1 MKKVINS
8 FIYVL
13 IFIIIAFSLFG
24 CGKKETP
31 PHTHFYV
38 KTIVEPTCQQ
48 EGYTVYKCSC
58 GDSYIAD
65 KVDKV
70 EHSIGSNKCKWCSVN
85 YFQSL
90 ADWVIENRR
99 KQAEIDA
106 EDYGVDIE
114 KLDEINKY
122 HYVYNFKTDMP
133 QALIRYTPV
142 ANLFYVAIKYVYDID
157 DEFLG
162 KETITVFRFNRFDYT
177 YTWQTTINTGD
188 SDNPIAMI
196 GSLNCN
202 TFENKNATIT
212 ICHSKTQNLKSE
224 TKQADILISA
234 VGKPKF
240 IKQDWIKKDTI
251 IIDVGINRDSNGEIC
266 GDIDFDNV
274 KEKAS
279 YITPVPGGIGPMTI
293 AMLMQNTIIAA
304 TINKQ

>member
-90 ADWVIENRR
+90 ADWVIENRT
-99 KQAEIDA
+99 KKVEIEA

-122 HYVYNFKTDMP
+122 HYFYNFKKDMP

-162 KETITVFRFNRFDYT
+162 KDTITVFRFNRFDYT
-177 YTWQTTINTGD
+177 YTWQTSINTGD

-212 ICHSKTQNLKSE
+212 VYKAT
-224 TKQADILISA
+224 SA
-234 VGKPKF
+234 L
-240 IKQDWIKKDTI
+240 Q
-251 IIDVGINRDSNGEIC
+251 
-266 GDIDFDNV
+266 
-274 KEKAS
+274 EKAWDVQNHVARCS
-279 YITPVPGGIGPMTI
+279 INYLDTLIVELRNFLTEKKIEIEGYEGHYISLRHFNLNRIEERESDYELGDLETATDIIGNI
-293 AMLMQNTIIAA
+293 D
-304 TINKQ
+304 

>member
-212 ICHSKTQNLKSE
+212 VFFFSFALQENAWDVQNHVARCSINYLDTLIVELRNFLTEKKIEIEGYEGHYISLRHFNLNRIEERESDFEVGDLE
-224 TKQADILISA
+224 TATDII
-234 VGKPKF
+234 GN
-240 IKQDWIKKDTI
+240 
-251 IIDVGINRDSNGEIC
+251 ID
-266 GDIDFDNV
+266 
-274 KEKAS
+274 
-279 YITPVPGGIGPMTI
+279 
-293 AMLMQNTIIAA
+293 
-304 TINKQ
+304 